1 LLHFAKNRSV
11 LQRFESHQEGEV
23 RMGNC
28 RSLAAV
34 AYDLAVT
41 WKEEEER
48 LFRELKI
55 PEARLGPLKDARF
68 DAMSQL
74 TLLMWRVGVVQNALR
89 VVVDNRNI
97 ETKCL
102 RARMNPADFDPPMD
116 AA

>member
-1 LLHFAKNRSV
+1 
-11 LQRFESHQEGEV
+11 
-23 RMGNC
+23 MGNC

-34 AYDLAVT
+34 AHDLAVT

-48 LFRELKI
+48 LFRDLEVPTVRLELV
-55 PEARLGPLKDARF
+55 RDARF
-68 DAMSQL
+68 LAMSEL
-74 TLLMWRVGVVQNALR
+74 TLLVWRVGVVQNALR

-102 RARMNPADFDPPMD
+102 RARMNPADFDPPLD

>member
-1 LLHFAKNRSV
+1 
-11 LQRFESHQEGEV
+11 
-23 RMGNC
+23 MGNC

-34 AYDLAVT
+34 AHDLAVT

-48 LFRELKI
+48 LFRDLEVPTVRLELV
-55 PEARLGPLKDARF
+55 RDARF
-68 DAMSQL
+68 LAMSEL
-74 TLLMWRVGVVQNALR
+74 TLLVWRVGVVQNALR

-102 RARMNPADFDPPMD
+102 RARMNPADFDPPPR